1 MAKIEKEQAKM
12 DLTRKFDDRGVPL
25 SQIAAERDELRL
37 KKDNMLRHVT
47 SMVHDR
53 SGGEPLTSVKFYN
66 LFVSLHC
73 YTDFGKGAEY
83 LPCEVALCEWTIA
96 DGVLRSCSYLIE
108 PDRIPAG
115 YKSRCRDIS
124 EATHQVPLGHP
135 GAETNFPGVW
145 IRLKNFIKPS
155 FRVYPLERLLYE
167 LFHAAG
173 EPQLETSC
181 GDLLKQG
188 HFDYLTDL
196 ACPFHQGIDNS
207 KFCMLAMARRQAFT
221 VLDRVVGHFGVELV
235 PGRHVPQSKNDA
247 GVAVREKEPDLPT
260 EYKLLSA
267 GPSRFRGG
275 DRETPVVPDHAG
287 HLAQR
292 FAKQPGQP

>member
-1 MAKIEKEQAKM
+1 MPTKKNKPQINPFSMYMREQEPILRRRGLQFNSKKELVDYLFPHFNNLSDLERQKYKNMAKIEKEQAKM

-145 IRLKNFIKPS
+145 IRLKNFINPQEELDDYPPVFS
-155 FRVYPLERLLYE
+155 GSLELAETEGALQWLHDRSADRRDQSVPRVPAG
-167 LFHAAG
+167 AA
-173 EPQLETSC
+173 
-181 GDLLKQG
+181 
-188 HFDYLTDL
+188 
-196 ACPFHQGIDNS
+196 
-207 KFCMLAMARRQAFT
+207 
-221 VLDRVVGHFGVELV
+221 
-235 PGRHVPQSKNDA
+235 
-247 GVAVREKEPDLPT
+247 AVRAVPLR
-260 EYKLLSA
+260 LA
-267 GPSRFRGG
+267 SRSWRPRAATF
-275 DRETPVVPDHAG
+275 
-287 HLAQR
+287 
-292 FAKQPGQP
+292 